1 MKLSSDIRVTTT
13 LAHHLQAQIGYRYK
27 QEFGKSQLKQS
38 VRIHE
43 VYEIYNKEY
52 FIFYYNFK
60 LCTTHSLCES
70 EL

>member
-1 MKLSSDIRVTTT
+1 MKLSGDIRVTTT

-43 VYEIYNKEY
+43 VYEIYDKEY